1 MSIEN
6 ITSSIIDSVATPSV
20 NSEVGSV
27 ESSPEG
33 MPAQSS
39 PVDDDMSS
47 RLAILSK
54 KERGLMEKQ
63 KALAQKM
70 KELEERNAK
79 FSQWEELDRLS
90 TENPAEF
97 YKRKG
102 LPFEQLQKKFME
114 SLQDDELDPIQ
125 KQLKD
130 LTQKLANKDEEL
142 KNLLEE
148 KLNERETTKK
158 QQEIEEQSKYYNQEL
173 KKYISEKSEDFDL
186 INTFGAAD
194 EVFNVIK
201 TVYLK
206 TAETGN
212 PKLMTF
218 QEACELYEKKLEE
231 LVGGMSK
238 SKKVSKIFGVQDSED
253 PIGKMFGQTTLD
265 DSFAPS
271 SAHSPELK
279 TEAERLRAAAKLFE
293 QQFKQI

>member
-1 MSIEN
+1 MEN
-6 ITSSIIDSVATPSV
+6 ITSSI
-20 NSEVGSV
+20 V
-27 ESSPEG
+27 ESISSQNAPVQD
-33 MPAQSS
+33 AS
-39 PVDDDMSS
+39 PVEMSGESVSEPSIKMDDDLSG

-54 KERGLMEKQ
+54 KERSLLEKQ

-70 KELEERNAK
+70 KEIEERAAK
-79 FSQWEELDRLS
+79 YSEWEELDRLS
-90 TENPAEF
+90 IENPAEF

-102 LPFEQLQKKFME
+102 LPFEELQKKMIQ

-125 KQLKD
+125 KQIKELN
-130 LTQKLANKDEEL
+130 QKLASKDEEY
-142 KNLLEE
+142 KKLLDE
-148 KLNERETTKK
+148 KLNEKETLKK

-173 KKYISEKSEDFDL
+173 KKFITDKSEEFDL

-206 TAETGN
+206 TAESGN

-231 LVGGMSK
+231 LVGGMRK
-238 SKKVSKIFGVQDSED
+238 SNKVSKIFGVTDSED
-253 PIGKMFGQTTLD
+253 PIGKMYGQTTLD

-293 QQFKQI
+293 QQFKTI